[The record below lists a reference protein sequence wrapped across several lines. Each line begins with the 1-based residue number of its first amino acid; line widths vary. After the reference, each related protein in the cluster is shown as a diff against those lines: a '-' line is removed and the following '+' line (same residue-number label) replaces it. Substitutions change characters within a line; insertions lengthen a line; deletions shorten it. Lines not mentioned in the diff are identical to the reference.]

1 MPKEEARRLRPSLV
15 SFLRDLAV
23 AFLLVAIVFAA
34 LFAFARTWPPMV
46 VVESGSMQHSNTESF
61 LGVVDTGD
69 IVVVQTAPH
78 RQDIATY
85 VQGRAAGYAN
95 YGDFGDVIVFQDPDG
110 PAGRWIIH
118 RAIVFLEWNDSVSG
132 GRFDIP
138 TLDSE
143 SLVRGVDWDSSTG
156 SPYGLASDDS
166 VTLMNVGFRGRDV
179 EIPMRGFFPQLN
191 LTDCPASCQGY
202 VTMGDNNA
210 PTHDVDLVFQGL
222 ILGRSRGELPWFGLL
237 KLTFA
242 GPFAWGDGRAPA
254 NSWSALTLS
263 LILLV
268 AGPIGLD
275 VGLSLLASRR
285 EKRKPANPGKHEADG
300 NPDGDEGS
308 PKDETSTK

>member
-1 MPKEEARRLRPSLV
+1 MPKEEARRLPRSLV

-78 RQDIATY
+78 RQDVATY
-85 VQGRAAGYAN
+85 LQGRAAGSTT
-95 YGDFGDVIVFQDPDG
+95 YGDFGDVIVFQDPNG
-110 PAGRWIIH
+110 PPGRWIIH
-118 RAIVFLEWNDSVSG
+118 RALLFLAWNETAMG
-132 GRFDIP
+132 FDIP
-138 TLDSE
+138 TLE
-143 SLVRGVDWDSSTG
+143 SLERGSDWDSNAAT
-156 SPYGLASDDS
+156 PFGLGPSD
-166 VTLMNVGFRGRDV
+166 VVVLMDVGFRQREVTVRIDDFFGDRD
-179 EIPMRGFFPQLN
+179 PQ
-191 LTDCPASCQGY
+191 DCPASCEGY

-210 PTHDVDLVFQGL
+210 PSYDQTLVFQSL
-222 ILGRSRGELPWFGLL
+222 ILGRARGELPWFGLL

-242 GPFAWGDGRAPA
+242 GPFAWGDVRAPA

-268 AGPIGLD
+268 AIPIGLD

-300 NPDGDEGS
+300 NPDGDEES
-308 PKDETSTK
+308 PSDETSTK

>member
-1 MPKEEARRLRPSLV
+1 MPKEEARRLPPSLV

-46 VVESGSMQHSNTESF
+46 VVESGSMQHSNTESL

-78 RQDIATY
+78 RQDVATY
-85 VQGRAAGYAN
+85 AQGRAAGYTT

-118 RAIVFLEWNDSVSG
+118 RALLFLAWNETVMG
-132 GRFDIP
+132 FDIP
-138 TLDSE
+138 TLE
-143 SLVRGVDWDSSTG
+143 SLERGRDWDSNAAT
-156 SPYGLASDDS
+156 PFGLGPSDT
-166 VTLMNVGFRGRDV
+166 VVLMNVGFRQREVTVRINDFFADRD
-179 EIPMRGFFPQLN
+179 PQ
-191 LTDCPASCQGY
+191 DCPASCEGY

-210 PTHDVDLVFQGL
+210 PSYDRTLVFQGL
-222 ILGRSRGELPWFGLL
+222 ILGRARGELPWFGLL

-242 GPFAWGDGRAPA
+242 GPFAWGDARAPA

-263 LILLV
+263 LVLLV
-268 AGPIGLD
+268 AGPVGLDIGLS
-275 VGLSLLASRR
+275 VLATRR
-285 EKRKPANPGKHEADG
+285 KKRKPTNPGDHGADG
-300 NPDGDEGS
+300 SPEEDEES
-308 PKDETSTK
+308 PKDETPVK